1 MLNDSN
7 IILEEVTG
15 RCGSIGG
22 PPCTAYLLIIM
33 DPLNRSVIIYEYD
46 MGCPVPLRLNCPL
59 SSLYFA
65 FMFFSGSEVRPFV
78 NPGED
83 ASHACSAASQNRL
96 SSLHLTLSTVFA
108 DKNCSLRRKVNN
120 CKSSGCMAIMI
131 IDKARHQRSG
141 QVIHL
146 AFIPSV

>member
-7 IILEEVTG
+7 IILEEVPG

-46 MGCPVPLRLNCPL
+46 MGCPVPLRLD

-78 NPGED
+78 NPGVGRRRVARWFSCESKSIIEF
-83 ASHACSAASQNRL
+83 ASNS
-96 SSLHLTLSTVFA
+96 
-108 DKNCSLRRKVNN
+108 
-120 CKSSGCMAIMI
+120 
-131 IDKARHQRSG
+131 
-141 QVIHL
+141 
-146 AFIPSV
+146 